1 MQWQGCSVCAGPL
14 SFVLPQRELECHRYS
29 YRNDYPLSRLP
40 LLSSTALLQ
49 HQKPIQCIFLSVQ
62 TSYIVSKGMGLH
74 AGAVFLSGSW
84 GSFCLVPLLFS
95 CGGARQGRQAYA
107 FQVSHSLHLLFLLC
121 CTRGAHCSQ
130 PMSMLCDLSWRRPV
144 LPAIVR
150 DAIAVAEM
158 AQYSSGVP
166 GDRHHLKGVPLLMGD
181 DVSLVN
187 ITISQKPDGSDWLWG
202 QGSSGKVFH
211 HHYCCH

>member
-1 MQWQGCSVCAGPL
+1 
-14 SFVLPQRELECHRYS
+14 
-29 YRNDYPLSRLP
+29 
-40 LLSSTALLQ
+40 
-49 HQKPIQCIFLSVQ
+49 
-62 TSYIVSKGMGLH
+62 
-74 AGAVFLSGSW
+74 
-84 GSFCLVPLLFS
+84 
-95 CGGARQGRQAYA
+95 
-107 FQVSHSLHLLFLLC
+107 
-121 CTRGAHCSQ
+121 
-130 PMSMLCDLSWRRPV
+130 MLCDLSWRRPV

-187 ITISQKPDGSDWLWG
+187 ITISQKPDGSDWLLG

>member
-1 MQWQGCSVCAGPL
+1 MQEQSFSVGLGAHFAWCHCSFLVAAHDRA
-14 SFVLPQRELECHRYS
+14 VKHT
-29 YRNDYPLSRLP
+29 LSRSATDL
-40 LLSSTALLQ
+40 
-49 HQKPIQCIFLSVQ
+49 
-62 TSYIVSKGMGLH
+62 TS
-74 AGAVFLSGSW
+74 
-84 GSFCLVPLLFS
+84 C
-95 CGGARQGRQAYA
+95 
-107 FQVSHSLHLLFLLC
+107 LHLLFLLC

-187 ITISQKPDGSDWLWG
+187 ITISQKPDGSDWLLG

-211 HHYCCH
+211 HHCGCH